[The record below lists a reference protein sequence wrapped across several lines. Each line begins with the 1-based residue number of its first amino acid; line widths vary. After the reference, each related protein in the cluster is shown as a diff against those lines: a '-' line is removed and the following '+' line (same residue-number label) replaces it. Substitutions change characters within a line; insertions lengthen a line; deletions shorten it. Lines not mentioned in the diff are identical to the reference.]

1 MRKIV
6 LTMLVVLLFCGCEDD
21 EPKHKRNP
29 EAERAATAAVENW
42 LKLADSGR
50 YAETWDYMA
59 SNFKED
65 VTKSDWYIYFSS
77 LRKPLARAISRKLIS
92 ARYTTS
98 IPGVPKGEYVI
109 IQYSTF
115 FEKKRNAVE
124 TITPVLDKDGKWR
137 VSGYQIQ

>member
-1 MRKIV
+1 MRYIV

-21 EPKHKRNP
+21 EPKHRRNP
-29 EAERAATAAVENW
+29 EAEKAATAAAEAW
-42 LKLADSGR
+42 LKLADSGK

-65 VTKSDWYIYFSS
+65 VTKSNWNIYFSS
-77 LRKPLARAISRKLIS
+77 LRKPLVRMISRKLIS

-109 IQYSTF
+109 IQYGTF
-115 FEKKRNAVE
+115 FEKKRNAIE
-124 TITPVLDKDGKWR
+124 TITPVLDKDGKWK
-137 VSGYQIQ
+137 VSSYRIQ